1 MTGSLREDLLDAA
14 RVQLRALDLPG
25 LREAGLLPTNDEF
38 AAIIYYPPLGALQSL
53 EAETAFDGNA
63 PDPRQPLTVYFHIP
77 FCQSHCRFCHCTVS
91 TSPSAGERDE
101 YLAAFERETD
111 IYRARFA
118 YERIPA
124 RAALLGGGTPTD
136 MAPAQLRRFFDIVA
150 RRFDF
155 QADAQ
160 WSCDVDVSTL
170 VGVEGRERLAIMK
183 GAGVGR
189 LTIGVQAFD
198 DTILEAMGRTHS
210 APDVSAAIA
219 NARAAG
225 FQDICLDLIYGYP
238 GQTLESWATGI
249 EAAIVLGVE
258 EVQLYRLA
266 LIPYGRGSSW
276 LGTQHLAGGVKTLPA
291 DAMLTMRL
299 YASLRLLDAGYSET
313 LTRVFSR
320 SPDFVSRYAVD
331 MYCLLNTTVGFGV
344 TASSSY
350 VDRFMHNSKSLN
362 DYYDRVRSGTLP
374 VAAGV
379 VRSREEQLRWGIVTP
394 LRDWTVTPDRYRA
407 LTGRDLA
414 TVFRPRVE
422 ALKAAGLIE
431 EDPAGMRLTPRGRLV
446 AEQVCQQFYARE
458 RVPFGEDC
466 YRPGPLSP
474 YRE

>member
-1 MTGSLREDLLDAA
+1 
-14 RVQLRALDLPG
+14 
-25 LREAGLLPTNDEF
+25 
-38 AAIIYYPPLGALQSL
+38 
-53 EAETAFDGNA
+53 
-63 PDPRQPLTVYFHIP
+63 
-77 FCQSHCRFCHCTVS
+77 
-91 TSPSAGERDE
+91 
-101 YLAAFERETD
+101 
-111 IYRARFA
+111 
-118 YERIPA
+118 
-124 RAALLGGGTPTD
+124 
-136 MAPAQLRRFFDIVA
+136 
-150 RRFDF
+150 
-155 QADAQ
+155 
-160 WSCDVDVSTL
+160 
-170 VGVEGRERLAIMK
+170 
-183 GAGVGR
+183 
-189 LTIGVQAFD
+189 
-198 DTILEAMGRTHS
+198 
-210 APDVSAAIA
+210 
-219 NARAAG
+219 
-225 FQDICLDLIYGYP
+225 
-238 GQTLESWATGI
+238 
-249 EAAIVLGVE
+249 
-258 EVQLYRLA
+258 
-266 LIPYGRGSSW
+266 
-276 LGTQHLAGGVKTLPA
+276 
-291 DAMLTMRL
+291 
-299 YASLRLLDAGYSET
+299 
-313 LTRVFSR
+313 
-320 SPDFVSRYAVD
+320 